1 MKTKTKKPL
10 IIALIIAVGVLSAA
24 LALFLIFTFFITG
37 TGRALSASGFGKAR
51 QVTQTVVSGVTPD
64 KFAPQN
70 LVKVGNHIVYEEDFF
85 ERCHCKEDEKKAIL
99 SYFPKIDKQLTDDV
113 CLSLIHI
120 GDGTLGY
127 DYRFGFYQVLN
138 GAVIDDTFEEVLITN
153 GKISIHPNDTRPF
166 VAGIQA
172 PDSQY
177 FAPINDIC
185 DIVETHCEAH
195 KSEMTFGKDEPLNG
209 TYILKYG
216 LIVPTQSYGYYYYFT
231 VNEYSHIKI
240 DPYSGDVYEEYYWN
254 GVYVD

>member
-1 MKTKTKKPL
+1 MKTKSKKTL
-10 IIALIIAVGVLSAA
+10 IIALIIAGSLLIA
-24 LALFLIFTFFITG
+24 LIALFFIFTFFITG
-37 TGRALSASGFGKAR
+37 TGRALSASGFGAAG
-51 QVTQTVVSGVTPD
+51 QVGKTVVSSVTPD

-85 ERCHCKEDEKKAIL
+85 ERCRCKEEEKEAIL

-113 CLSLIHI
+113 CLSMIHR
-120 GDGTLGY
+120 GDGTLGF
-127 DYRFGFYQVLN
+127 DYRLGFYQVLN

-153 GKISIHPNDTRPF
+153 GKISIQPSDTRPF

-177 FAPINDIC
+177 FIPISDIY

-216 LIVPTQSYGYYYYFT
+216 LIVPTQSFGYYYYFT

-240 DPYSGDVYEEYYWN
+240 DPYSGDICEEYYWN